1 MMDSAKSDTCDGH
14 AYPKRVMIT
23 GGTGSLGSR
32 LIPLLLTNPSL
43 ERIVVYSRDEQKQWH
58 ARANIQDDRVA
69 FYLGDVRD
77 RERLAMAMRGM
88 DAVIH
93 AAALKIVPKGEGD
106 PSEFIKT
113 NVLGTDNVIHA
124 ALQCGVKKVLGLS
137 TDKAVAPI
145 NLYGA
150 TKLTA
155 EKMLIAAN
163 VYHRTE
169 GPVFS
174 VIRYGNVCDS
184 RGSVIPLWRD
194 KAAKG
199 EPLPLTHPD
208 MTRFWIT
215 LPEAAH
221 MVHAALLH
229 MQGGEVFIPK
239 MPAFRLADLSTAMG
253 RIGQEFT
260 DIIGIRPGEKLHE
273 DLITVHEAR
282 MVDQNEHV
290 FVLVPGGI
298 KPANPVPEGFRYASN
313 TVGYLSIDQLKWMLK
328 YV

>member
-1 MMDSAKSDTCDGH
+1 
-14 AYPKRVMIT
+14 MIT

-32 LIPLLLTNPSL
+32 LIPLLLENPSL

-58 ARANIQDDRVA
+58 ARADIQDDRVA

-77 RERLAMAMRGM
+77 RERLAMAMRGV

-93 AAALKIVPKGEGD
+93 TAALKIVPKGED
-106 PSEFIKT
+106 DVLEFKKT
-113 NVLGTDNVIHA
+113 NIDGTENVVLA
-124 ALQCGVKKVLGLS
+124 ALNTGVKKVLFTS
-137 TDKAVAPI
+137 TDKAVAAI
-145 NLYGA
+145 NAYGKSKA
-150 TKLTA
+150 FGESIIL
-155 EKMLIAAN
+155 AAN
-163 VYHRTE
+163 AYHRAE

-290 FVLVPGGI
+290 FVLVPVGI

>member
-1 MMDSAKSDTCDGH
+1 MMDSTISNTCEGH

-32 LIPLLLTNPSL
+32 LIPLLLENPSL
-43 ERIVVYSRDEQKQWH
+43 ERIVIYSRDEQKQWH
-58 ARANIQDDRVA
+58 ARADIQDDRVA

-77 RERLAMAMRGM
+77 RERLAMAMRGV

-93 AAALKIVPKGEGD
+93 AAALKIVPKGED
-106 PSEFIKT
+106 DVLEFKKT
-113 NVLGTDNVIHA
+113 NIDGTENVVLA
-124 ALQCGVKKVLGLS
+124 ALNTGVKKVLFTS
-137 TDKAVAPI
+137 TDKAVAAI
-145 NLYGA
+145 NAYGKSKA
-150 TKLTA
+150 FGESIIL
-155 EKMLIAAN
+155 AAN
-163 VYHRTE
+163 AYHRAE

-290 FVLVPGGI
+290 FVLVPVGI
-298 KPANPVPEGFRYASN
+298 KPANPVPEGFRCASN